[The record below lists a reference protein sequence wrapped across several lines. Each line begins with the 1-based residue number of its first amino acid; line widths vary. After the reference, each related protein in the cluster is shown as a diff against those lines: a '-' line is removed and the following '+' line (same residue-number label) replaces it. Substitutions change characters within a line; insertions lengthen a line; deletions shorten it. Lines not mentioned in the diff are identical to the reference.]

1 MDFLLNKLKD
11 ILLNAGVKD
20 SIADWSSILVLVAI
34 SLSIIFLIDFVIRK
48 IIRSIFSKIADKT
61 KTDFDDIMI
70 NHKVPRNIAHI
81 VPVVLIY
88 NIIPNIFYEHL
99 DLKLFLEKLI
109 LVSVVVSIVWA
120 IRSVFK
126 SIKIFFK
133 SIERLRDKPIDSYI
147 QVLMIFVWLTGIF
160 GILAIV
166 TGISFWEFM
175 AGIGTVSAV
184 IILVFKDTILGFV
197 ASIQVSVNDMVRI
210 GDWITFEKYGADG
223 DVIEINLATVKVRN
237 FDHTIT
243 TIPTYALISDSF
255 KNWRGMTE
263 SKGRRIKRSLNI
275 RISSIRHLNDS
286 DIQKISK
293 IDLIKKYIKN
303 KSDEIIDYNKTSFAD
318 KSLLINGRNLT
329 NIGVFRKYIECFVEN
344 HSAINNDL
352 MIMARQL
359 EPGENGLPIQI
370 YAFSNDKRWQNF
382 EYIIADIF
390 DHLIAS
396 APSFD
401 LEIHENKFKG

>member
-1 MDFLLNKLKD
+1 MDFFLNKLKD
-11 ILLNAGVKD
+11 ILLNAGIKD

-109 LVSVVVSIVWA
+109 LVSAVVSIVWA

-275 RISSIRHLNDS
+275 RISSIRYLNDS
-286 DIQKISK
+286 DIQKMSK
-293 IDLIKKYIKN
+293 IDLIKKYIEN
-303 KSDEIIDYNKTSFAD
+303 KSEEIIDYNKTSFAD

-344 HSAINNDL
+344 HSAINKDL

-396 APSFD
+396 ASSFD

>member
-1 MDFLLNKLKD
+1 MDFFLNKLKD

-109 LVSVVVSIVWA
+109 LVSAVVSIVWA

-286 DIQKISK
+286 DIQKLSK
-293 IDLIKKYIKN
+293 IDLIKKYIEN
-303 KSDEIIDYNKTSFAD
+303 KSEEIIDYNKTSFAD

-344 HSAINNDL
+344 HSAINKDL

-396 APSFD
+396 ASSFD

>member
-1 MDFLLNKLKD
+1 MDFFLNKLKD

-99 DLKLFLEKLI
+99 DLKLFLEKII
-109 LVSVVVSIVWA
+109 LVSFVVSIVWA
-120 IRSVFK
+120 IRSIFK

-147 QVLMIFVWLTGIF
+147 QVLMIFVWLTGVF
-160 GILAIV
+160 GTLAIV

-286 DIQKISK
+286 DIQKMSK
-293 IDLIKKYIKN
+293 IDLIKKYIEN
-303 KSDEIIDYNKTSFAD
+303 KSEEIIDYNKTSFTD

-344 HSAINNDL
+344 HSAINKDL

>member
-1 MDFLLNKLKD
+1 MGFFLNKLKD

-99 DLKLFLEKLI
+99 DLKLFLEKII
-109 LVSVVVSIVWA
+109 LVSFVVSIVWA
-120 IRSVFK
+120 IRSIFK

-160 GILAIV
+160 GTLAIV

-286 DIQKISK
+286 DIQKMSK
-293 IDLIKKYIKN
+293 IDLIKKYIEN
-303 KSDEIIDYNKTSFAD
+303 KSEEITDYNKTSFTD

-344 HSAINNDL
+344 HSAINKDL
-352 MIMARQL
+352 MIMVRQL

-401 LEIHENKFKG
+401 LEIYENKFKG

>member
-1 MDFLLNKLKD
+1 MDFFLNKLKD

-48 IIRSIFSKIADKT
+48 IIRSIFSKIADRT
-61 KTDFDDIMI
+61 KTDFDNLMI

-99 DLKLFLEKLI
+99 ELKLFLEKLI

-120 IRSVFK
+120 IRSIFK

-147 QVLMIFVWLTGIF
+147 QVLMIFVWLTGVF

-263 SKGRRIKRSLNI
+263 SKGRRIKRSINI

-286 DIQKISK
+286 DIQNMSK
-293 IDLIKKYIKN
+293 IDLIKKYIEN
-303 KSDEIIDYNKTSFAD
+303 KSEEIIDYNKTSFAD

>member
-1 MDFLLNKLKD
+1 MDFFLNKLKD
-11 ILLNAGVKD
+11 ILLNAGIKD

-120 IRSVFK
+120 IRSVFN

-243 TIPTYALISDSF
+243 TIPTYALISESF

-286 DIQKISK
+286 DIQKMSK
-293 IDLIKKYIKN
+293 IDLIKKYIEN
-303 KSDEIIDYNKTSFAD
+303 KSQEIIDYNKTSFAD

-344 HSAINNDL
+344 HSAINKDL

-359 EPGENGLPIQI
+359 EPDENGLPIQI

>member
-11 ILLNAGVKD
+11 ILLNAGIKD

-48 IIRSIFSKIADKT
+48 IIRSIFSKIADRT

-109 LVSVVVSIVWA
+109 LVSFVVSIVWA
-120 IRSVFK
+120 IRSIFK

-286 DIQKISK
+286 DIQKMSK
-293 IDLIKKYIKN
+293 IDLIKKYIEN
-303 KSDEIIDYNKTSFAD
+303 KSEEIIDYNKTSFAD

-344 HSAINNDL
+344 HSAINKDL

>member
-1 MDFLLNKLKD
+1 MDFFLNKLKD

-109 LVSVVVSIVWA
+109 LVSAVVSIVWA

-286 DIQKISK
+286 DIQKMSK
-293 IDLIKKYIKN
+293 IDLIKKYIEN
-303 KSDEIIDYNKTSFAD
+303 KSEEIIDYNKTSFAD

-344 HSAINNDL
+344 HSAINKDL

-396 APSFD
+396 ASSFD

>member
-1 MDFLLNKLKD
+1 MDFFLNKLKD
-11 ILLNAGVKD
+11 ILLNSGVKD

-99 DLKLFLEKLI
+99 DLKLFLEKII
-109 LVSVVVSIVWA
+109 LVSFVVSILWA
-120 IRSVFK
+120 IRSIFK

-160 GILAIV
+160 GTLAIV

-286 DIQKISK
+286 DIQKMSK
-293 IDLIKKYIKN
+293 IDLIKKYIEN
-303 KSDEIIDYNKTSFAD
+303 KSEEIIDYNKTSFTD

-344 HSAINNDL
+344 HSAINKDL

>member
-1 MDFLLNKLKD
+1 MDFFLNKLKN

-34 SLSIIFLIDFVIRK
+34 SLSIIFLLDFVIRK
-48 IIRSIFSKIADKT
+48 IIRSIFSKISYRT

-81 VPVVLIY
+81 IPIVLIY
-88 NIIPNIFYEHL
+88 NIVPNIFYKHL
-99 DLKLFLEKLI
+99 NLKLFLEKLI
-109 LVSVVVSIVWA
+109 LVSVVVSVVWA
-120 IRSVFK
+120 IRSIFK

-133 SIERLRDKPIDSYI
+133 SIDKLRDKPIDSYI
-147 QVLMIFVWLTGIF
+147 QVLMIFIWLTGIF

-223 DVIEINLATVKVRN
+223 DVIEINLATVKVKN

-286 DIQKISK
+286 DIKKMSK
-293 IDLIKKYIKN
+293 IDLIKKYIEDKYE
-303 KSDEIIDYNKTSFAD
+303 EIIDHNKTSFSD

-344 HSAINNDL
+344 HSAINKDL

-370 YAFSNDKRWQNF
+370 YAFSNDKKWQNF

-396 APSFD
+396 APTFD
-401 LEIHENKFKG
+401 LEIHENEFKG